1 MLREISLWLLCLF
14 KLAQYSSAQEPV
26 SERSTYVTTRC
37 YGDSFNL
44 DCGQGHQIHITR
56 DVYGY
61 TASDRCDARDV
72 SRACVPAQGAPVVSI
87 AQQLCTGRQTCAHV
101 QVERR
106 SCGSVYSNLQQLHYQ
121 CIPGTK
127 LSPYLFF
134 VKLHCQPLKTI
145 FILGRVTSSSQL
157 CPVLT
162 VCWIV
167 AM

>member
-1 MLREISLWLLCLF
+1 MREISLWIWFFF

-61 TASDRCDARDV
+61 TASDSCDARDV
-72 SRACVPAQGAPVVSI
+72 SRACVSAQGAPVVSI
-87 AQQLCTGRQTCAHV
+87 AQQLCTGRQACAHV

-127 LSPYLFF
+127 PLPCLFQITMLTNKNNFHAGEGYLVFPT
-134 VKLHCQPLKTI
+134 VSRANSLLN
-145 FILGRVTSSSQL
+145 TS
-157 CPVLT
+157 
-162 VCWIV
+162 
-167 AM
+167 